1 MRIVVA
7 QPGPEWS
14 VQDVYS
20 GWVEGLRNA
29 GQQVFEFNLNDRLVF
44 YERAFMQIGEHEYRK
59 AVEDPDAVAG
69 LALNGL
75 AAMLYK
81 IRPHVLLVVTGFFAP
96 PELLD
101 QARRYGTKVVV
112 LHTESPYEDERQL
125 KLAEHAD
132 LNLINDPT
140 NIDAF
145 QRLAPTA
152 YMPHAY
158 RPTIHKPG
166 PAQPDLLSEFVFVG
180 TGFPSRIHFL
190 EAMNLDGIDVALA
203 GNWQA
208 LTEDS
213 PLRKYVAHDIEQCL
227 DNTDA
232 VGLYQSSKVGINL
245 YRREAERPDLISGWA
260 MGPREVELAACG
272 LFFLRDSRPEGD
284 EVLRMLP
291 TFASAEDAGERLRW
305 WLSHEDERLEAAA
318 QAREAIADR
327 TFQNHAARMLRL
339 IEK

>member
-14 VQDVYS
+14 VQDVYV
-20 GWVEGLRNA
+20 GWVEALKKL
-29 GQQVFEFNLNDRLVF
+29 GQQVIEFNLNDRLVF

-81 IRPHVLLVVTGFFAP
+81 ARPQVLLVVTGFFAP
-96 PELLD
+96 PDLLD
-101 QARRYGTKVVV
+101 LARFYGTKVVV

-132 LNLINDPT
+132 LNLLNDPT

-145 QRLAPTA
+145 RRLAPTE

-158 RPTIHKPG
+158 RPGIHKPG
-166 PAQPDLLSEFVFVG
+166 PPQPDLTSEFAFVG
-180 TGFPSRIHFL
+180 TGFPSRIQFL
-190 EAMNLDGIDVALA
+190 EAMNLEGIDVALA

-208 LTEDS
+208 LAEGS
-213 PLRKYVAHDIEQCL
+213 PLRKYVAHDIDKCL
-227 DNTDA
+227 DNEDA
-232 VGLYQSSKVGINL
+232 IGLYQSSKVGINL
-245 YRREAERPDLISGWA
+245 YRREAERPDLVAGWA

-284 EVLRMLP
+284 EVFHMLP
-291 TFASAEDAGERLRW
+291 TFASPEEAGEQVRW
-305 WLSHEDERLEAAA
+305 YLQHDHERGLLAE
-318 QAREAIADR
+318 QARAAIADR
-327 TFQNHAARMLRL
+327 TFDAHAARLLRL
-339 IEK
+339 IEN